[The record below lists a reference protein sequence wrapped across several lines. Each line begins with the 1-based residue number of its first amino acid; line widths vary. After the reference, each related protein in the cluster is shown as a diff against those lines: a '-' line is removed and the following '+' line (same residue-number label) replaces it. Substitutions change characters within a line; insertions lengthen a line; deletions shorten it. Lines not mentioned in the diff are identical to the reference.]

1 MTEAVDLARVR
12 RTWWPLAASW
22 LLMGVELPLV
32 SAHMAR
38 LVEPEISLAAYGAL
52 VFPICLVIEAPIIM
66 LLAASTALC
75 TTRARYAKVARFM
88 HAAGA
93 ALTAL
98 HLAIA
103 LTPLYDLIARDLIG
117 VPEEI
122 IEPGRLGLLLMTPWT
137 WTIAYRRFQQGV
149 MIRFGA
155 SRAVGIGTVVR
166 VVTLVTALQIGIR
179 IPGALGIAVGACA
192 VALAVSA
199 EAIFAGW
206 AVREIRRERLPE
218 EDGEPGLDLRTFLAF
233 YVPLAMTPLMTLLIQ
248 PIGAAAMSR
257 MPRDLDSLAVWPAVH
272 GLVFLFRSPGFAL
285 NEVVVA
291 LVREPGGQAALV
303 RFTRM
308 LGLTLVVALGLVALT
323 PLDALWFEGFTGL
336 SPELAQLAGG
346 VLILAVL
353 MPGYQALQSLYQG
366 ILVARGDTRPV
377 TEAVA
382 LYLVVAVALLAAG
395 AAWDGA
401 PGVAVALVCF
411 TVAGLSQTVWLAV
424 RARRH
429 RS

>member
-1 MTEAVDLARVR
+1 MSEPVDLARVR

-22 LLMGVELPLV
+22 MLMGVELPLV

-38 LVEPEISLAAYGAL
+38 LAEPEVSLAAYGAL

-75 TTRARYAKVARFM
+75 TTRARYAQVARFM

-98 HLAIA
+98 HLLVA

-117 VPEEI
+117 VPPEI
-122 IEPGRLGLLLMTPWT
+122 LEPGRLGLLLMTPWT

-155 SRAVGIGTVVR
+155 SRAVGVGTVVR
-166 VVTLVTALQIGIR
+166 VVTLVTALQVGMR
-179 IPGALGIAVGACA
+179 VPGAVGIAVGATA

-206 AVREIRRERLPE
+206 AVGEIRRERLPKS
-218 EDGEPGLDLRTFLAF
+218 DGEALLTLRGFLGF
-233 YVPLAMTPLMTLLIQ
+233 YVPLAMTPLLTLLIQ

-257 MPRDLDSLAVWPAVH
+257 MPRDLESLAVWPALH

-303 RFTRM
+303 RFTRI
-308 LGLTLVVALGLVALT
+308 LGCTLVGGLALLALT
-323 PLDALWFEGFTGL
+323 PLHSLWFAGLTGL
-336 SPELAQLAGG
+336 SPELAQLAGS

-353 MPGYQALQSLYQG
+353 MPGYQAFQSLYQG

-382 LYLVVAVALLAAG
+382 LYLVLAAGLLAAG
-395 AAWDGA
+395 VHLDPG
-401 PGVAVALVCF
+401 PGVAVALGCF
-411 TVAGLSQTVWLAV
+411 TLAGLAQTLWLA
-424 RARRH
+424 RRS
-429 RS
+429 RRYRV